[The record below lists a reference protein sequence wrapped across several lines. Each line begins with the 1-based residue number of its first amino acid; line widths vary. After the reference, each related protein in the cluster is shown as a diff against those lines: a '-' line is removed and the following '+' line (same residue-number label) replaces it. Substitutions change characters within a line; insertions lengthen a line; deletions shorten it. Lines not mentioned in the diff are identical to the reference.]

1 MIDFKRYTVD
11 FLKVLADP
19 TRLDILNLLQ
29 KSEKSSIEIQT
40 VLNKSQS
47 TVSQHLKVLGNEN
60 IITSEKKENVNY
72 YRIKNQN
79 IFKLL
84 SNINSFVYE
93 INREKLKDLGD
104 LAVFNTL

>member
-1 MIDFKRYTVD
+1 MIDLKRYTVG

-29 KSEKSSIEIQT
+29 KSEKSSLEVQNS
-40 VLNKSQS
+40 LNKSQS
-47 TVSQHLKVLGNEN
+47 TISQHLKILGNAN
-60 IITSEKKENVNY
+60 LITSEKKENVNY
-72 YRIKNQN
+72 YRIKNTN

-93 INREKLKDLGD
+93 INKEKLKDLGD
-104 LAVFNTL
+104 LAVINTL

>member
-47 TVSQHLKVLGNEN
+47 TVSQHLKVLGKEN

-93 INREKLKDLGD
+93 INRDKLKDLGD